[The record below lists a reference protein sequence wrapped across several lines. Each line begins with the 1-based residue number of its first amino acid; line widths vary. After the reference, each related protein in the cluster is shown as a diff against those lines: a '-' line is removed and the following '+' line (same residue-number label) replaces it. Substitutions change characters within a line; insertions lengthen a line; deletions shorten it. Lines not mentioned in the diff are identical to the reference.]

1 MTVDNDAVRALYDK
15 FSLSPWASLFWNLD
29 GLFGRATEHS
39 IYRKRAIAFLSL
51 TGDSVVLDVACGP
64 GLNFKVIEGY
74 LGDDGKL
81 VGVDLSPG
89 VLKMAERRAQ
99 GHRWTNVELVEAS
112 ITDYEPGF
120 LFDAVLCTFALEIM
134 PEYEAAIDKMFS
146 LLKLQGRFAMIGMK
160 TASRTPYTFLNPMME
175 WMSRLG
181 AIDLSRDAAAYI
193 RSKCDTVDYEEC
205 FGGFYYILSAS
216 KSDFKEGQK

>member
-1 MTVDNDAVRALYDK
+1 MTADNNAVRALYDK

-51 TGDSVVLDVACGP
+51 TGDSVVLDAACGP
-64 GLNFKVIEGY
+64 GLNFEVLEDY

-112 ITDYEPGF
+112 IMDYEPGF

-205 FGGFYYILSAS
+205 FRGFYYILSAS
-216 KSDFKEGQK
+216 KSGFREGQK